1 MILWNVQSFY
11 EMYADASER
20 STFYVP
26 RSQHILDKWILASLD
41 DLIIGATSSFERYKI
56 IEPARAIGEFIND
69 LSTWYLRRSRDRFK
83 GEDETDKQAALATLR
98 TCLLTLSKLMAP
110 FTPFLADRLYQ
121 KMGGEKESVHLE
133 EWPSELSDYIHEDNL
148 KTMAEVREIV
158 SSALELRST
167 AGIKVRQPLSKLRI
181 KKQKSGIMNNAEIL
195 QLIKDEVNVKHVIF
209 DSGLDDD
216 LGLDTNITSELKEE
230 GQIRDLIRAIQELR
244 KKAGLTIKDTA
255 DLAVETDDVGRH
267 IIEKNKEM
275 VLKSTLLKN
284 INYATNLP
292 SESVNVGDGVSFKL
306 GVIK

>member
-1 MILWNVQSFY
+1 M
-11 EMYADASER
+11 E
-20 STFYVP
+20 
-26 RSQHILDKWILASLD
+26 
-41 DLIIGATSSFERYKI
+41 
-56 IEPARAIGEFIND
+56 D
-69 LSTWYLRRSRDRFK
+69 LSVWYVRRSRERVK
-83 GEDETDKQAALATLR
+83 GDDDADKHYTLATLR
-98 TCLLTLSKLMAP
+98 FVLGNLSKLIAP
-110 FTPFLADRLYQ
+110 FMPFLAENIYQ
-121 KMGGEKESVHLE
+121 EVNGFAFKSPGQSVHLE